1 MGLKLVAT
9 FLAVAIAPLAAAGGL
24 RFIRIANTGDLA
36 PIPEG
41 GASFQSFADAPLIG
55 DGKILFRGRFPLD
68 GYFFL
73 DEATG
78 TLMAGITAGAN
89 PDGGP
94 GTSLPL
100 VSSFTP
106 YYGPNA
112 TVVVTASLQGVAV
125 TSDNNYAMVGLRYP
139 NLPGCRIVA
148 REGDYSGISDWKL
161 SDWWPGINVNAWNYA
176 SFNGGFT
183 GTGVDNG
190 NRDNV
195 WSTHSGGRPLFRQGQ
210 GNDPVPGYPSNTYFV
225 GFNRGVNAMNDFGI
239 TTVFAT
245 TYTSVQGTPG
255 THIRHLMIRGQGM
268 NSEMAST
275 NTSAPGLHPLFRFR
289 MLKAPVRLTSGS
301 NPLVVFPDDPRADG
315 SESRPVG
322 FWAWRAGVL
331 SKVVISGDVATSPAG
346 LVVNPDIS
354 DFTLNSM
361 GWVAFEASL
370 SGLGTTAANDAGIV
384 VANPQESRLQ
394 VRYRE
399 GDILVGMPTGHGVTS
414 FELPGLDEN
423 GRLAFVANYSD
434 GVSAGSG
441 LWVETPDGLRLICR
455 TGGTLKAP
463 GEPPRT
469 VNSFAFQPGSH
480 GSDIGMNGTS
490 PSGWSM
496 ASGAVAMRVSYTD
509 GSQAV
514 WKVETNANLSPPQ
527 LVVSSDGE
535 LLPSDG
541 TALLDFGEAVPG
553 LSTIVRRI
561 TLTNLGELPLT
572 GISFAKLGEAIEDF
586 MIDAPDLG
594 SLEYGDSREWV
605 LRFAPTVSGPR
616 AGSLRIESQSG
627 EVFDITLSGVGL
639 TGEAALSM
647 AISSAGL
654 TGEAALP
661 SAIPFNDGVDNL
673 LKYAFNMNLA
683 GSDVSGMEPGSGTSG
698 LPSIT
703 TTGSGEITLLCV
715 EFVRRKGSGLVY
727 SPQKSSTLTPDSF
740 SPFTVSPIVT
750 SIDDQW
756 ERVNYDEPIGD
767 TETTC
772 FGRVEVSLP

>member
-1 MGLKLVAT
+1 MRLKLVAT
-9 FLAVAIAPLAAAGGL
+9 SLTVAIAPLAAVGGL
-24 RFIRIANTGDLA
+24 RFIRIAETGDSA
-36 PIPEG
+36 PVPG

-55 DGKILFRGRFPLD
+55 DGKILFRGKFPMD

-73 DEATG
+73 NEETG
-78 TLMAGITAGAN
+78 TLIPGITAGAS
-89 PDGGP
+89 PEGGP

-112 TVVVTASLQGVAV
+112 TVVVTASLQGAAV

-161 SDWWPGINVNAWNYA
+161 SDWWPGINVNAWNSA
-176 SFNGGFT
+176 SFTGGFT

-195 WSTHSGGRPLFRQGQ
+195 WSSHTGGRPLFRQGQ
-210 GNDPVPGYPSNTYFV
+210 GNDPVPGYPANTYFV
-225 GFNRGVNAMNDFGI
+225 GFNRGINAMNDFGI

-255 THIRHLMIRGQGM
+255 THLRHLMIRGQGV
-268 NSEMAST
+268 NTEIAST

-301 NPLVVFPDDPRADG
+301 NPLVVFPDDPRAES

-322 FWAWRAGVL
+322 FWSWRAGVL
-331 SKVVISGDVATSPAG
+331 SKVVISGDISTSPEG
-346 LVVNPDIS
+346 LTVNPDIS
-354 DFTLNSM
+354 DFTLNSL
-361 GWVAFEASL
+361 GWVAFKASL
-370 SGLGTTAANDAGIV
+370 SGNGTTTANDTGLV
-384 VANPQESRLQ
+384 LANPQESRLQ

-399 GDILVGMPTGHGVTS
+399 GDVLVGMPMGHAVTS
-414 FELPGLDEN
+414 FELPGHDEN
-423 GRLAFVANYSD
+423 GRLAFVATYSD
-434 GVSAGSG
+434 GISTGSG
-441 LWVETPDGLRLICR
+441 LWVETLDGLRLICR

-463 GEPPRT
+463 GETPRT
-469 VNSFAFQPGSH
+469 VSSFAFQPGSH
-480 GSDIGMNGTS
+480 ASDIGMNGTA

-496 ASGAVAMRVSYTD
+496 ASGAVAMRVSYAD

-553 LSTIVRRI
+553 LSTIVHRI
-561 TLTNLGELPLT
+561 TLTNHGELALPGFSIT
-572 GISFAKLGEAIEDF
+572 KLGAAMEDF
-586 MIDAPDLG
+586 DIDGPDLG
-594 SLEYGDSREWV
+594 PLEQGDSREWV
-605 LRFAPTVSGPR
+605 LKFVPTVAGPR
-616 AGSLRIESQSG
+616 SGLLRIESHSG
-627 EVFDITLSGVGL
+627 EAFDIAVTGVGL
-639 TGEAALSM
+639 SGEAALSM
-647 AISSAGL
+647 ASSSAGL

-661 SAIPFNDGVDNL
+661 SSIPFNDGIDNF
-673 LKYAFNMNLA
+673 LKYAFNMNLS
-683 GSDVSGMEPGSGTSG
+683 GSDLSGMEPGSGTSG
-698 LPSIT
+698 LPSIS
-703 TTGSGEITLLCV
+703 TTGSGESTLLCV
-715 EFVRRKGSGLVY
+715 EFVRRKGSGLLY
-727 SPQKSSTLTPDSF
+727 SPQKSSILTPGSF
-740 SPFTVSPIVT
+740 SPLSVIPTVT
-750 SIDDQW
+750 SIDDHW
-756 ERVNYDEPIGD
+756 ERVTYDEPIGA

-772 FGRVEVSLP
+772 FGRVAVSLP